1 MKLRKFIL
9 KGPNYPNHSENRMNF
24 EGDVLAAR
32 NSFMSERFNNL
43 DFLLKQRYSWMN
55 EYLNSNQKIIEIGVG
70 AGFSEFYLENK
81 PLFTDTVKHDWVDE
95 VVDATD
101 MNYHNESIDVIIA
114 SHNIHHFYSPYKFFK
129 ECERVLKKGGLVIIQ
144 EINTSLFMR
153 ILLKLMRHEGW
164 SYDVDVFNPKEIT
177 NDKKDP
183 WSANCAVPEL
193 LFSSTEKFQ
202 ENFNNFTII
211 KNELCECLILPLSG
225 GVISKT
231 RMIKLPTVILK
242 LISYF
247 DKLLIFIFPNIFA
260 FGRKVVIKKRDHDY
274 EN

>member
-9 KGPNYPNHSENRMNF
+9 KGPNFPNHSENRMNF
-24 EGDVLAAR
+24 EGDVFAAR

-101 MNYHNESIDVIIA
+101 MKYHSESIDVIIA

-164 SYDVDVFNPKEIT
+164 SYDVDVFDPKEIT

-260 FGRKVVIKKRDHDY
+260 LGRKVVIKKRS
-274 EN
+274 